1 MWCNWHDHLK
11 SFGAKRVDFST
22 TMRGGA
28 SAGKVVTGAKCLLF
42 FECDDPD
49 KKGVFESRYSV
60 EGFVDKILCSERLE
74 VTILNEEDF
83 AYQAKDSKSGAYY

>member
-1 MWCNWHDHLK
+1 MWCKWHDHLK

-49 KKGVFESRYSV
+49 EKGVFESRYSL
-60 EGFVDKILCSERLE
+60 EGFVNKILSSERL
-74 VTILNEEDF
+74 
-83 AYQAKDSKSGAYY
+83 